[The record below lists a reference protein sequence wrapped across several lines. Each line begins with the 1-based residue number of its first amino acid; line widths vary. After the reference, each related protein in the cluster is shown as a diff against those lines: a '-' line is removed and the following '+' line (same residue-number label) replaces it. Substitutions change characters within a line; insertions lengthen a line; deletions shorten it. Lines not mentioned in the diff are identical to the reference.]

1 MAHHRIHSYSQT
13 VYLKHVKPS
22 GLYLHVSSTHAS
34 KYQVCLNQST
44 MLICSIL
51 IKIIYFTL
59 NFLNMYLVKHTLA

>member
-22 GLYLHVSSTHAS
+22 GLHLHMSSTHAS

-44 MLICSIL
+44 MLICCIL
-51 IKIIYFTL
+51 IKKIFIL
-59 NFLNMYLVKHTLA
+59 L

>member
-13 VYLKHVKPS
+13 VYLKHVNPKPS
-22 GLYLHVSSTHAS
+22 GLHLHVSSTHAS

-51 IKIIYFTL
+51 IKKIFIL
-59 NFLNMYLVKHTLA
+59 P